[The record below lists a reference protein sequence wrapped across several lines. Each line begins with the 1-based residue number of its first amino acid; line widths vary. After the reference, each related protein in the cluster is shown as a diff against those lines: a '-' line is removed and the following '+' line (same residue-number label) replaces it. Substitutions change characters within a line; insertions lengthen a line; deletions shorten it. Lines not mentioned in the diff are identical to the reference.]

1 MLKVVSDMLQT
12 QQDAAI
18 QSFLVMISD
27 VFAQWY
33 RIKIIHH
40 VVSMLMLCGE
50 LQILCI
56 AGARL
61 YHMLQSR
68 EACIRM
74 ADECSQCTYA
84 EDSSTMLY
92 LSCSLQ

>member
-27 VFAQWY
+27 AFAQWY

-50 LQILCI
+50 LQIF
-56 AGARL
+56 
-61 YHMLQSR
+61 
-68 EACIRM
+68 
-74 ADECSQCTYA
+74 
-84 EDSSTMLY
+84 
-92 LSCSLQ
+92 